1 VIYLDQA
8 ATAPVRREVLEAMRP
23 YLTGE
28 FGNPSSVHGLGAT
41 ASAALNWARETVA
54 GVLSARASDI
64 TFTSGGTEADNLA
77 VKGIALGAPRGR
89 HIVTTAIEHEA
100 VLGSCD
106 YLVRHHGF
114 GATVVGVDAD
124 GLVDAEEVAA
134 SVRDD
139 TSLIAVM
146 YANNEVGAIQPVAR
160 IAAVAAARRV
170 PLHVDAVQ
178 AAGWL
183 PLDIQTLGASSLAL
197 SGHKI
202 GAPKGTGIL
211 AVRGGIPL
219 EPVLHG
225 GGQER
230 GRRSG
235 TENVAGAVALA
246 TALEL
251 VERERGEASAR
262 ITALRDRFIDRVLS
276 TVPGTTL
283 TGPRE
288 LRLPNSASFTFG
300 GHSGESLLL
309 ELERRDILCSSGA
322 ACAAGR
328 DEPSHVLLAMGL
340 GADVAVTA
348 LRFSMTTTTTDDEL
362 TRVAE
367 ALVDI
372 LPSTVN

>member
-1 VIYLDQA
+1 
-8 ATAPVRREVLEAMRP
+8 
-23 YLTGE
+23 
-28 FGNPSSVHGLGAT
+28 
-41 ASAALNWARETVA
+41 
-54 GVLSARASDI
+54 
-64 TFTSGGTEADNLA
+64 
-77 VKGIALGAPRGR
+77 
-89 HIVTTAIEHEA
+89 
-100 VLGSCD
+100 
-106 YLVRHHGF
+106 
-114 GATVVGVDAD
+114 
-124 GLVDAEEVAA
+124 
-134 SVRDD
+134 
-139 TSLIAVM
+139 
-146 YANNEVGAIQPVAR
+146 
-160 IAAVAAARRV
+160 
-170 PLHVDAVQ
+170 
-178 AAGWL
+178 
-183 PLDIQTLGASSLAL
+183 
-197 SGHKI
+197 
-202 GAPKGTGIL
+202 
-211 AVRGGIPL
+211 
-219 EPVLHG
+219 
-225 GGQER
+225 
-230 GRRSG
+230 
-235 TENVAGAVALA
+235 VALA

-367 ALVDI
+367 TLVDI